1 MHTASSAK
9 RTCSEFRS
17 ASEYTA
23 TVEMPSSLQAQM
35 TRSAISPRLATRI
48 FWNMAGRRLPLPAGT
63 DAVEGLA
70 VLDRLPVL
78 DKDANQFAAFVRL
91 DFVHEL
97 HGFDDTERLSGL
109 D

>member
-35 TRSAISPRLATRI
+35 TRNAISPRLATRI
-48 FWNMAGRRLPLPAGT
+48 FWNMDGRRLPLTAGT
-63 DAVEGLA
+63 DAEERLA
-70 VLDRLPVL
+70 VFDRLAIF
-78 DKDANQFAAFVRL
+78 DKDAYQFAAFVRF
-91 DFVHEL
+91 DFVH
-97 HGFDDTERLSGL
+97 
-109 D
+109 